1 MKNGI
6 NLKPTDE
13 KLIAHLYHN
22 SRENASKIAKQLHL
36 SREQVSYRINKFE
49 SQKIIKGYIPLVNY
63 SRLGYHLTTLIFFKF
78 NKQNSIAKF
87 KEKIKESKNRIITV
101 EILSRYD
108 LGALFVFKN
117 EKERNEYL
125 SEILN
130 QNSSEISKYQII
142 EPYFSEFY
150 PLKFLNNKQSQ
161 PLIFQEYKLDE
172 YKLDEKERKILSV
185 LNKNANARIIDIS
198 KATNISAELVVYKLK
213 KLKKEKVLI
222 TSKAYFDME
231 KVGYF
236 YSIVLIN
243 FNNLSKANQN
253 KMREFAKSSLY
264 VDSLM
269 FMMGEPNCYIQIFH
283 KNVSD
288 IHNTLKN
295 LKETFSDDSLIFDIL
310 PLKNEGESI
319 NSIPFL

>member
-1 MKNGI
+1 MKNEI
-6 NLKPTDE
+6 NFKPTDK
-13 KLIAHLYHN
+13 KLLAHLYHN

-63 SRLGYHLTTLIFFKF
+63 SRLGYHIITLILFKF
-78 NKQNSIAKF
+78 NKQSSTEKF
-87 KEKIKESKNRIITV
+87 KEKIRGSKNRITTV

-117 EKERNEYL
+117 EKERNEYI

-130 QNSSEISKYQII
+130 KNSSEISKYQII